1 MVGRGKIEK
10 GSIDKMNSQLKKTI
24 WIGLGLRIIML
35 ILLLTVGRSI
45 AEPYF
50 ISDDISY
57 ERLAQTY
64 MNCAASPI
72 DINAFRLI
80 GASGYLQVFWPWV
93 MCVSAFL
100 FQNIYAGRV
109 INIILSVL
117 CIREIY
123 SVSYRLSEQHRS
135 AIIAARLFAY
145 LPVTVMTCCFPI
157 KDIFLTYASLVF
169 FKLVLDI
176 QNGERLRVSSI
187 ILCVLLLIGTY
198 FTRGAVV
205 ELYGIFAVIYLFSR
219 LHKKNKI
226 GWMLLLALV
235 TVLLAYIMSEPI
247 ISAFQIKID
256 NYSSYGLD
264 NAGGISMIR
273 ITSFRDLY
281 KLPLTYFFAMLQ
293 PIKMDLF
300 SSGTGDSF
308 WLSLMSTL
316 NVSIYPVAIGS
327 FIYIFR
333 KKYNF
338 LFWLSTIV
346 IYSAVIIL
354 SVGVFRHYMFLLPL
368 EIINYS
374 LVRQHRD
381 KRTTL
386 VLLVGSMILF
396 ILILLYSLF

>member
-1 MVGRGKIEK
+1 
-10 GSIDKMNSQLKKTI
+10 
-24 WIGLGLRIIML
+24 
-35 ILLLTVGRSI
+35 
-45 AEPYF
+45 
-50 ISDDISY
+50 
-57 ERLAQTY
+57 
-64 MNCAASPI
+64 
-72 DINAFRLI
+72 
-80 GASGYLQVFWPWV
+80 
-93 MCVSAFL
+93 
-100 FQNIYAGRV
+100 
-109 INIILSVL
+109 
-117 CIREIY
+117 
-123 SVSYRLSEQHRS
+123 
-135 AIIAARLFAY
+135 
-145 LPVTVMTCCFPI
+145 
-157 KDIFLTYASLVF
+157 
-169 FKLVLDI
+169 
-176 QNGERLRVSSI
+176 
-187 ILCVLLLIGTY
+187 
-198 FTRGAVV
+198 
-205 ELYGIFAVIYLFSR
+205 
-219 LHKKNKI
+219 
-226 GWMLLLALV
+226 MLLLALV

-327 FIYIFR
+327 FISIFR